1 MKARLFVL
9 AAITL
14 LLGACQSSEQSKDQK
29 EEKSVKI
36 YMIGDSTMANKE
48 ANRRP
53 ETGWG
58 MVFNEFFNDKVT
70 VDNHAVNGRSSKSF
84 IGEGR
89 WKEVY
94 DQLQPGDYLFIEF
107 GHNDQKF
114 KSPDRYT
121 NPFTTYRANL
131 ERYVTEAREKGAI
144 PILLSSIVR
153 RNFNEYGCLID
164 THTDYPLVTRL
175 VADDLDVPFI
185 DLQRLTEFRV
195 TELGPEDSKQLY
207 NWLAPGENE
216 NYPDGVSDDTHLNNK
231 GAHEVAQMVIDEM
244 KKQGILTSYIK

>member
-1 MKARLFVL
+1 MKAKLFLL

-14 LLGACQSSEQSKDQK
+14 LLGACQSSEQRK
-29 EEKSVKI
+29 EQQGEKNVKI
-36 YMIGDSTMANKE
+36 YMIGDSTMANKG

-58 MVFNEFFNDKVT
+58 MVFNEFFNDQVT
-70 VDNHAVNGRSSKSF
+70 VNNHAVNGRSSKSF

-89 WKEVY
+89 WKEIC
-94 DQLQPGDYLFIEF
+94 DQLQPGDYVFIQF
-107 GHNDQKF
+107 GHNDQKI

-131 ERYVTEAREKGAI
+131 ERYVRETREKGAV

-164 THTDYPLVTRL
+164 THTDYPLVTRM
-175 VADDLDVPFI
+175 VAEKMDVPFI
-185 DLQRLTEFRV
+185 DLQLLTELRV
-195 TELGPEDSKQLY
+195 TELGPENSKQLY

-216 NYPDGVSDDTHLNNK
+216 NYPEGVQDDTHLNNK
-231 GAHEVAQMVIDEM
+231 GAHEVAQMVIGEL
-244 KKQGILTSYIK
+244 KQKDILTSYIK

>member
-1 MKARLFVL
+1 MRARLFVL

-29 EEKSVKI
+29 EKKSVKI

-94 DQLQPGDYLFIEF
+94 DLLQPGDYLFIEF

-144 PILLSSIVR
+144 PILLTSIVR

-175 VADDLDVPFI
+175 VADDMDVPFV

-216 NYPDGVSDDTHLNNK
+216 NYPDGVQDDTHLNNK
-231 GAHEVAQMVIDEM
+231 GAHEVAQMVIDDM

>member
-1 MKARLFVL
+1 MKTKLILL

-14 LLGACQSSEQSKDQK
+14 LLGACQSSEQSKEK
-29 EEKSVKI
+29 EEKNVKI

-48 ANRRP
+48 ENRRP

-58 MVFNEFFNDKVT
+58 MVFNEFFTDKVE

-89 WKEVY
+89 WDQVY
-94 DQLQPGDYLFIEF
+94 EQLQPGDYLFIQF

-175 VADDLDVPFI
+175 VADDMDVPFV

-195 TELGPEDSKQLY
+195 TELGPDDSKKLY
-207 NWLAPGENE
+207 NWLEPGENP
-216 NYPDGVSDDTHLNNK
+216 NYPDGVQDDTHLNNE
-231 GAHEVAQMVIDEM
+231 GAHEVAQMVINEL
-244 KKQGILTSYIK
+244 KKQGILVDYMK

>member
-1 MKARLFVL
+1 MNTKLIL
-9 AAITL
+9 LLAITFL
-14 LLGACQSSEQSKDQK
+14 TGACQTSEESKAK
-29 EEKSVKI
+29 EEKNIKI
-36 YMIGDSTMANKE
+36 FMIGDSTMANKA

-58 MVFNEFFNDKVT
+58 MVFNEFFNDRVV

-84 IGEGR
+84 ISEGR
-89 WKEVY
+89 WKVVS
-94 DQLQPGDYLFIEF
+94 DQLQPGDYLFIQF

-131 ERYVTEAREKGAI
+131 ERYVREAREKGAI

-164 THTDYPLVTRL
+164 THGDYPLVTRL
-175 VADDLDVPFI
+175 VASDMKVPFI
-185 DLQRLTEFRV
+185 DLQLQ
-195 TELGPEDSKQLY
+195 TELLVTQLGPDNSKQLY
-207 NWLAPGENE
+207 NWLAPGENQ
-216 NYPDGVSDDTHLNNK
+216 NYPNGVQDDTHLNNS
-231 GAHEVAQMVIDEM
+231 GAHKVAQLVIDEM
-244 KKQGILTSYIK
+244 KKQHILTDYIN

>member
-1 MKARLFVL
+1 MKTKLILL

-14 LLGACQSSEQSKDQK
+14 LLGACQSSEPRNEQQ
-29 EEKSVKI
+29 EEKKVKI

-58 MVFNEFFNDKVT
+58 MVFNEFFNAKVT

-94 DQLQPGDYLFIEF
+94 DQLQPGDYLFIQF

-131 ERYVTEAREKGAI
+131 ERYVREAREKGAV

-164 THTDYPLVTRL
+164 THSDYPLVTRL
-175 VADDLDVPFI
+175 VADAMDVPFI

-195 TELGPEDSKQLY
+195 TELGPDESKQLY
-207 NWLAPGENE
+207 NWLEPGENE
-216 NYPDGVSDDTHLNNK
+216 NYPQGVQDDTHLNDK
-231 GAHEVAQMVIDEM
+231 GAHEIAQMVIDEL
-244 KKQGILTSYIK
+244 KKQHILESYIK